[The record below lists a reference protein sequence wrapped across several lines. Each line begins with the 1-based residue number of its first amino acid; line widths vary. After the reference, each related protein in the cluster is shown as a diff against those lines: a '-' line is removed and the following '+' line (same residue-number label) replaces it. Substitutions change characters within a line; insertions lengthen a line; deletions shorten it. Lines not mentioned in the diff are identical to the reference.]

1 LLACA
6 AQDLRTALQR
16 HEAAAGPN
24 SNFPVTLFCWA
35 EIAKRPNELTMPQ
48 IFVKIKRHLYCVAP
62 HFEIWAASQISEV
75 MDFYRVRDAML
86 EIPANH
92 RVGPSKA
99 EIVTCSTC
107 FIRCTSGSVLRTAR
121 RAVFAICT

>member
-1 LLACA
+1 
-6 AQDLRTALQR
+6 
-16 HEAAAGPN
+16 
-24 SNFPVTLFCWA
+24 
-35 EIAKRPNELTMPQ
+35 MPQ

-99 EIVTCSTC
+99 EIVTCSTSYGENFVKAVLSTWC
-107 FIRCTSGSVLRTAR
+107 SADGWRVDPRPGLLFDAERCSTSPHIRFGRLRP
-121 RAVFAICT
+121 